1 MTFSC
6 RTAPWPGRLFSTSAQ
21 PISNRRY
28 AKKIRGPGPSSLGI
42 YEPQRGSVPKPNVV
56 PRLRDY
62 VGLRANTTQPQRGCG
77 YIGAR
82 VDHHWSFGFTR
93 MKSNG
98 AIGRNPV
105 GVDISFVPSTQG
117 RRCAPTLGSVSERRW
132 RSAVDF
138 SPRRGRHCVR
148 PRMQEGA
155 RAIGR

>member
-62 VGLRANTTQPQRGCG
+62 VGL
-77 YIGAR
+77 AR
-82 VDHHWSFGFTR
+82 QHEG
-93 MKSNG
+93 NG
-98 AIGRNPV
+98 V
-105 GVDISFVPSTQG
+105 
-117 RRCAPTLGSVSERRW
+117 APTFTLASIIIGHLVS
-132 RSAVDF
+132 
-138 SPRRGRHCVR
+138 PT
-148 PRMQEGA
+148 
-155 RAIGR
+155 

>member
-62 VGLRANTTQPQRGCG
+62 VGFACQHDDNPNGVAATFAHESII
-77 YIGAR
+77 IGDL
-82 VDHHWSFGFTR
+82 VS
-93 MKSNG
+93 
-98 AIGRNPV
+98 
-105 GVDISFVPSTQG
+105 
-117 RRCAPTLGSVSERRW
+117 PT
-132 RSAVDF
+132 
-138 SPRRGRHCVR
+138 
-148 PRMQEGA
+148 
-155 RAIGR
+155 